1 MTGTAAALL
10 VLIMSRSPALPQDNS
25 TGGLEVRSPTS
36 APEESE
42 DAAVYD
48 VEDLLGISVFNS
60 LDEEIA
66 EIEGLLVQGDR
77 IVYARLGMGG
87 FLGFGGEE
95 LVLPFSILSFRS
107 AERDRQDAALE
118 AVIDTVQT
126 PDQLKGLADPAQ
138 IAGVEEAE

>member
-1 MTGTAAALL
+1 MIGTAAALL
-10 VLIMSRSPALPQDNS
+10 FLVMGRSPALPQENP

-36 APEESE
+36 ASE
-42 DAAVYD
+42 DGKDAAVHD
-48 VEDLLGISVFNS
+48 VEDLLGVPVFNS

-66 EIEGLLVQGDR
+66 EIEGLLVRGDR

-95 LVLPFSILSFRS
+95 LVLPFSVLSFRS
-107 AERDRQDAALE
+107 AERDRGDAALE

-138 IAGVEEAE
+138 IDGAGELE